1 MTRDWNCRLSI
12 VDNDDLSDIEVTI
25 VADGTKVDSVLSAAA
40 KAIADVWDCADYDIV
55 GTHIVLHTG
64 NLCGDVEYKLGTITP
79 RTGGPC
85 VIKFA

>member
-1 MTRDWNCRLSI
+1 MTQDWNCHLTVI
-12 VDNDDLSDIEVTI
+12 DNDNLSDVEVTI
-25 VADGTKVDSVLSAAA
+25 VADGENVNSVLKAAA
-40 KAIADVWDCADYDIV
+40 KAVADVWDCADCDIV

-64 NLCGDVEYKLGTITP
+64 NLCGDVEYKLNCITP